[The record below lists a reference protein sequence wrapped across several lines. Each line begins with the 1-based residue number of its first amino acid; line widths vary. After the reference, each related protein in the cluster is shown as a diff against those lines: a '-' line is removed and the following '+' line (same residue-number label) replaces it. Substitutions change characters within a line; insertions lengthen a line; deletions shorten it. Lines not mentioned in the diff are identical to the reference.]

1 MRDGKHASENMLVK
15 TLAKSL
21 DSIIPESRIFYVSYV
36 FKFDFCHF
44 NLKEP

>member
-1 MRDGKHASENMLVK
+1 MTDGKHASENMLVK
-15 TLAKSL
+15 TLAKYL